1 MNDNS
6 EISSNLT
13 LADLKVINNIIEG
26 VSSKG
31 LIKPNEFSL
40 IGSIYEKINSLLKQ
54 VEDASKDK

>member
-31 LIKPNEFSL
+31 LIKPNEFSI

-54 VEDASKDK
+54 VEDASKE

>member
-1 MNDNS
+1 MNDTS

-54 VEDASKDK
+54 VEDASKE